1 MKEAFEFLK
10 NGGVVMIPIALGSVV
25 ALAIFL
31 ERMWSLRKS
40 QIIPQGL
47 IASVLELVSKKE
59 FTKARDLCLTS
70 NSPAGRILQSGIDA
84 REASR
89 QEIKERFEETGRQEV
104 MRMDRFIEAMGTTAS
119 VEPLLG
125 LLGTVTGMIKV
136 FKKVVGTASSGAV
149 DPAQLASGIW
159 QALITTAAGLSVAII
174 AFVGYRYLQSKSLR
188 RSTEM
193 EDGAMTLLDLLR
205 PLVNEKSSADE
216 AEKQTS

>member
-10 NGGVVMIPIALGSVV
+10 NGGVVMIPIALGSVI

-31 ERMWSLRKS
+31 ERMWSLRQSKIVPS
-40 QIIPQGL
+40 GL
-47 IASVLELVSKKE
+47 IQSVLELVSKKE
-59 FTKARDLCLTS
+59 FSKARDLCLSS
-70 NSPAGRILQSGIDA
+70 NSPTGRVLQAGIDA
-84 REASR
+84 RDGTR

-104 MRMDRFIEAMGTTAS
+104 TRMDKFIEAMGTTAS

-136 FKKVVGTASSGAV
+136 FKKVVGTASSGVV
-149 DPAQLASGIW
+149 DPAQLAGGIW

-188 RSTEM
+188 RSMQM
-193 EDGAMTLLDLLR
+193 EEGSMSLLDLLR
-205 PLVNEKSSADE
+205 PVAASAEKKSS
-216 AEKQTS
+216 